1 MRFIFT
7 VLMVLFGLSS
17 FSQDRAKKTIE
28 HMKELKL
35 EAKETSDEVFLIT
48 ADSVK
53 HIGKKLSMGAQGFI
67 TATEYFK
74 IDNQKFLRKKK
85 SDIIAWQSEY
95 SYSIFFD
102 GAKDFDPVRIV
113 KGKINL
119 YEYYVLENHTDKTPT
134 RYVYFLMEKQKNQ

>member
-1 MRFIFT
+1 
-7 VLMVLFGLSS
+7 
-17 FSQDRAKKTIE
+17 
-28 HMKELKL
+28 
-35 EAKETSDEVFLIT
+35 
-48 ADSVK
+48 
-53 HIGKKLSMGAQGFI
+53 MGAQGFI

>member
-17 FSQDRAKKTIE
+17 YSQDRAKKTIE

-53 HIGKKLSMGAQGFI
+53 HIGK
-67 TATEYFK
+67 
-74 IDNQKFLRKKK
+74 N
-85 SDIIAWQSEY
+85 
-95 SYSIFFD
+95 
-102 GAKDFDPVRIV
+102 
-113 KGKINL
+113 
-119 YEYYVLENHTDKTPT
+119 
-134 RYVYFLMEKQKNQ
+134 